1 MTSAE
6 LLAALLL
13 LPVFL
18 ACLWRAR
25 LLAPAIL
32 TPLLLALAQWLEVP
46 GLESASHPLRWIVP
60 VACAALAGMALWYYR
75 RRVLGIHRKM
85 TWIDNMPPE
94 WHGVWTR
101 MKTSF
106 LANPNHEPGFF
117 WVNPL
122 SRYRRAALASLL
134 VLGSCAPDLLALH
147 PWFWS
152 FPEWALVPIMI
163 AVEATI
169 LAVLLAPERWLAK
182 WL

>member
-32 TPLLLALAQWLEVP
+32 PPLLFSVAQWLEAP

-60 VACAALAGMALWYYR
+60 VACAGLAGMALWKAKRDTLEANKEYWSLYANFLRLRKEGAFIGSVEEAR
-75 RRVLGIHRKM
+75 RNAFVLAYADTPH
-85 TWIDNMPPE
+85 
-94 WHGVWTR
+94 
-101 MKTSF
+101 
-106 LANPNHEPGFF
+106 
-117 WVNPL
+117 
-122 SRYRRAALASLL
+122 RAALASLL

-152 FPEWALVPIMI
+152 FAEWALVPIMI

-169 LAVLLAPERWLAK
+169 LVALIAPERWVVK
-182 WL
+182 WMIG